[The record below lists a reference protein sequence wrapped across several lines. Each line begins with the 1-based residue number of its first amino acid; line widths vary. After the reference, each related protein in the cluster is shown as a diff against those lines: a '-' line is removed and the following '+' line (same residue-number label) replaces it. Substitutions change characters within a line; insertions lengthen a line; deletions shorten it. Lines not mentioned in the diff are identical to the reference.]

1 MKMSRTAYRVL
12 SVNGR
17 QVAEGTGRPHLRAR
31 APKPERIPNQPKER
45 RQFRA
50 WLLHEL
56 NARGYALRPRAP
68 YREIAQALQAE
79 LKPRQDAPKG
89 PVEHHSV

>member
-1 MKMSRTAYRVL
+1 M
-12 SVNGR
+12 NGR
-17 QVAEGTGRPHLRAR
+17 QVAEATGRAHLRAR
-31 APKPERIPNQPKER
+31 SPKPERIPNQPKER

-79 LKPRQDAPKG
+79 LKPRESGPKAQ
-89 PVEHHSV
+89 VER